1 MLPIIKILFLWI
13 IGVLLIP
20 LNPFELFE
28 NAFVLV
34 IVALLFLL
42 FNKLSVKSKYLGN
55 CLSSLMVILVVQL
68 LTINNSETLNKY
80 LPENAEHT
88 VVLQI
93 IELYKQ
99 TEYQNKYIVR
109 VEALVGDSLK
119 YINHNY
125 LLLQKRDSLSTVLL
139 PGDRFKC
146 KVFLS
151 SFTAHKHEALFNAK
165 KYWNQKGVHAN
176 LWLKKEP
183 IICLEASGNVLFK
196 IRKLQISWLNLI
208 DKQNIKDET
217 KQILAALL
225 LGDKRGLSKDI
236 SNKFSKMGL
245 VHTLALS
252 GLHVSL
258 IYGIFAFFLS
268 FVLQHRQRL
277 QSVVLVVIIIAYAI
291 LTGLSPSVMRASL
304 MFLLYAF
311 SLLIN
316 RRTTAINIVFLSA
329 LILLIY
335 NSNLLFDVGF
345 QLSYLAVI
353 GIVYFYNKFK
363 FYFKNH
369 SSLVKFFFGLAL
381 VSISAQL
388 STGLL
393 SVYYFH
399 SFPLSFL
406 WANLIVLP
414 LITVLLYE
422 GLLYLVLLIIGVN
435 YSFIDWI
442 IDKSTEFILLI
453 LAILELYSF
462 APIQLYI
469 SKISLVL
476 SYGLLLLL
484 CVVLLE
490 KNYRYLK
497 FLYVYLFCFVLY
509 SMFGTNVTKRELFVN
524 ASSSAYVISVIS
536 NNEQVL
542 VSDNYITASYL
553 LGSYSLENN
562 IICIDSLSIDSEN
575 LNEFSSLSNNNLKFF
590 MHSLIFISNEK
601 LNLKYRDSLDILF
614 MHNYR
619 NDVLKIQSI
628 FSPNVVLLDASISNK
643 NRILL
648 MKQWQDLNVNVVD
661 LKSEAFVRTY

>member
-1 MLPIIKILFLWI
+1 
-13 IGVLLIP
+13 
-20 LNPFELFE
+20 
-28 NAFVLV
+28 
-34 IVALLFLL
+34 
-42 FNKLSVKSKYLGN
+42 
-55 CLSSLMVILVVQL
+55 
-68 LTINNSETLNKY
+68 
-80 LPENAEHT
+80 
-88 VVLQI
+88 
-93 IELYKQ
+93 
-99 TEYQNKYIVR
+99 
-109 VEALVGDSLK
+109 
-119 YINHNY
+119 
-125 LLLQKRDSLSTVLL
+125 
-139 PGDRFKC
+139 
-146 KVFLS
+146 
-151 SFTAHKHEALFNAK
+151 
-165 KYWNQKGVHAN
+165 
-176 LWLKKEP
+176 
-183 IICLEASGNVLFK
+183 
-196 IRKLQISWLNLI
+196 
-208 DKQNIKDET
+208 
-217 KQILAALL
+217 
-225 LGDKRGLSKDI
+225 
-236 SNKFSKMGL
+236 
-245 VHTLALS
+245 
-252 GLHVSL
+252 
-258 IYGIFAFFLS
+258 
-268 FVLQHRQRL
+268 
-277 QSVVLVVIIIAYAI
+277 
-291 LTGLSPSVMRASL
+291 MRASL

-311 SLLIN
+311 SMLIN

-335 NSNLLFDVGF
+335 NFNLLFDVGF

-363 FYFKNH
+363 FYFENH

-422 GLLYLVLLIIGVN
+422 GLLYLVLLIMGVN
-435 YSFIDWI
+435 YSFIDCI

-453 LAILELYSF
+453 LAILERYSF
-462 APIQLYI
+462 APFQLYI
-469 SKISLVL
+469 SKKYLVF

-497 FLYVYLFCFVLY
+497 FLYVYLLCFVLY
-509 SMFGTNVTKRELFVN
+509 SMSGTNVTKRELFVN
-524 ASSSAYVISVIS
+524 ASSNAYLISVIS

-542 VSDNYITASYL
+542 VSDNYNAASYL
-553 LGSYSLENN
+553 LGNYSLENN
-562 IICIDSLSIDSEN
+562 IICIDSLRIDSQN

-590 MHSLIFISNEK
+590 KHSLIFISSEK
-601 LNLKYRDSLDILF
+601 LNLNYRDSLDILF

-619 NDVLKIQSI
+619 NDVLQIQSI

>member
-20 LNPFELFE
+20 LNPFDVFE
-28 NAFVLV
+28 NTLLLL
-34 IVALLFLL
+34 IVTLLFLL
-42 FNKLSVKSKYLGN
+42 FNKLCVNSKCLGN
-55 CLSSLMVILVVQL
+55 CFSFLMVILVVQL
-68 LTINNSETLNKY
+68 LALNNTANSNNY
-80 LPENAEHT
+80 LPENTENT

-93 IELYKQ
+93 IEPYKQ

-119 YINHNY
+119 YINHDY
-125 LLLQKRDSLSTVLL
+125 LLLQKRDSLSTILL

-146 KVFLS
+146 NVFVS
-151 SFTAHKHEALFNAK
+151 SFTVHKHEALFNAK

-196 IRKLQISWLNLI
+196 IRKLQITWLNLI

-225 LGDKRGLSKDI
+225 LGDKRGLSKEV

-268 FVLQHRQRL
+268 FVLKHRQRL
-277 QSVVLVVIIIAYAI
+277 QSIILVLIILAYAI

-311 SLLIN
+311 SMLIN

-335 NSNLLFDVGF
+335 NFNLLFDVGF

-363 FYFKNH
+363 FYFENH
-369 SSLVKFFFGLAL
+369 SSFVKFFFGLAL

-422 GLLYLVLLIIGVN
+422 GLLYLVLLIMGVN
-435 YSFIDWI
+435 YSFIDCI

-453 LAILELYSF
+453 LAILERYSF
-462 APIQLYI
+462 APFQLYI
-469 SKISLVL
+469 SKKYLVF

-497 FLYVYLFCFVLY
+497 FLYVYLLCFVLY
-509 SMFGTNVTKRELFVN
+509 SMSGTNVTKRELFVN
-524 ASSSAYVISVIS
+524 ASSNAYLISVIS

-542 VSDNYITASYL
+542 VSDNYNAASYL
-553 LGSYSLENN
+553 LGNYSLENN
-562 IICIDSLSIDSEN
+562 IICIDSLRIDSQN

-590 MHSLIFISNEK
+590 KHSLIFISSEK
-601 LNLKYRDSLDILF
+601 LNLNYRDSLDILF

-619 NDVLKIQSI
+619 NDVLQIQSI

-643 NRILL
+643 NRIQL